1 MIPEHLKYTPTHE
14 WFFWDNKSIT
24 VGLTKFI
31 IDELDDLLFLD
42 LPKVGD
48 EILSGISFGEIESFE
63 KLIDITSP
71 MAGEVIAVNE
81 RLYENLTT
89 LNSDPYKHG
98 WLIKFVTTET
108 HLLNELLN
116 AKEYATHI
124 NKLQSIATPVKQRK
138 RHAKIIK
145 GKRRK

>member
-42 LPKVGD
+42 LPKIGD
-48 EILSGISFGEIESFE
+48 EILSGISFGEIESLE
-63 KLIDITSP
+63 KLLDITSP
-71 MAGEVIAVNE
+71 MSGEVIAVNE
-81 RLYENLTT
+81 RLYENLSI
-89 LNSDPYKHG
+89 LNNDPYEQG
-98 WLIKFVTTET
+98 WLIKFVTAET
-108 HLLNELLN
+108 HILNELLN
-116 AKEYATHI
+116 AGEYTRHI
-124 NKLQSIATPVKQRK
+124 SKLQATTPEKQRR
-138 RHAKIIK
+138 RHAKTMK

>member
-48 EILSGISFGEIESFE
+48 EILSGISFGEIESLE
-63 KLIDITSP
+63 KLLDITSP

-81 RLYENLTT
+81 RLYENLSI
-89 LNSDPYKHG
+89 LNNDPYKQG
-98 WLIKFVTTET
+98 WLIKFVTAET
-108 HLLNELLN
+108 HILNELLN
-116 AKEYATHI
+116 AGEYARHI
-124 NKLQSIATPVKQRK
+124 SKLQSATPEKQRR
-138 RHAKIIK
+138 RHAKTMK

>member
-48 EILSGISFGEIESFE
+48 EILSDISFGEIESME

-81 RLYENLTT
+81 RLYDNLTI
-89 LNSDPYKHG
+89 LNNDPYKQG

-108 HLLNELLN
+108 HILSELLD
-116 AKEYATHI
+116 AEEYTKHISKLKATI
-124 NKLQSIATPVKQRK
+124 QEKQRK
-138 RHAKIIK
+138 RHTKLMK
-145 GKRRK
+145 GKRKK

>member
-1 MIPEHLKYTPTHE
+1 MIPEHLKYASTHE
-14 WFFWDNKSIT
+14 WFFLDNKSIT

-42 LPKVGD
+42 LPKAGD
-48 EILSGISFGEIESFE
+48 EILSGISFGEIESLE
-63 KLIDITSP
+63 RLIDITSP

-81 RLYENLTT
+81 RLYENLNI
-89 LNSDPYKHG
+89 LSDDPYNHG
-98 WLIKFVTTET
+98 WLIKFVTSET

-116 AKEYATHI
+116 AREYAAHI
-124 NKLQSIATPVKQRK
+124 GKIQPTTPLKQRK
-138 RHAKIIK
+138 RHAGIIK

>member
-1 MIPEHLKYTPTHE
+1 MIPEHLKYAPSHE
-14 WFFWDNKSIT
+14 WFFLDNKSIT

-42 LPKVGD
+42 LPKVGE
-48 EILSGISFGEIESFE
+48 EILSDISFGEIESLGR
-63 KLIDITSP
+63 LIDITSP

-81 RLYENLTT
+81 RLYENLNI
-89 LNSDPYKHG
+89 LNNEPFNHG
-98 WLIKFVTTET
+98 WLIKFVTTEA

-116 AKEYATHI
+116 AREYAAHI
-124 NKLQSIATPVKQRK
+124 SKLQPANPLKQRK
-138 RHAKIIK
+138 RHTKSIK

>member
-48 EILSGISFGEIESFE
+48 EILSGISFGEIESLE

-81 RLYENLTT
+81 RLYGNLAI
-89 LNSDPYKHG
+89 LNSDPYKQG

-108 HLLNELLN
+108 HILNELLN
-116 AKEYATHI
+116 AEGYTRHI
-124 NKLQSIATPVKQRK
+124 NKLQATPEKKRK
-138 RHAKIIK
+138 RHAKLMK